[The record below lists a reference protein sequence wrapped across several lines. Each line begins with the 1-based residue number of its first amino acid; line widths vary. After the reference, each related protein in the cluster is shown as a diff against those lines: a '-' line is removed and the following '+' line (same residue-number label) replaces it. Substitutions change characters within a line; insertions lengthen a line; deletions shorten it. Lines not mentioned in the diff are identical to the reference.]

1 MLIKFG
7 VLIVLVLGTFIF
19 LGVKIS
25 ESIKQ
30 KEIKMLFFCL
40 YGMTLFTI
48 FNFVISIYFY
58 VALKHKRGPIGPRG
72 KKGEM
77 GDTGEH
83 GICDNVSCHQKSIQ
97 NIIVDYLEKEKSYSL
112 SGEQRKAI
120 CSFSKKLFTPQSLA
134 GNTFQ
139 INESQLQT
147 IKKNLNDVKDLDSLK
162 KALAAIYNATNGLN
176 RSPARI
182 NKVDIKSDFC
192 Q

>member
-120 CSFSKKLFTPQSLA
+120 CSFSKKLF
-134 GNTFQ
+134 
-139 INESQLQT
+139 
-147 IKKNLNDVKDLDSLK
+147 
-162 KALAAIYNATNGLN
+162 
-176 RSPARI
+176 
-182 NKVDIKSDFC
+182 
-192 Q
+192 

>member
-48 FNFVISIYFY
+48 FNLGLSVYFY
-58 VALKHKRGPIGPRG
+58 VALKHKRGPVGPRG

-97 NIIVDYLEKEKSYSL
+97 NIIVDYLEKKKSYSL
-112 SGEQRKAI
+112 SGQDRKAI

-139 INESQLQT
+139 INESLLTT
-147 IKKNLNDVKDLDSLK
+147 IEDNLKTVDNLEKLKN
-162 KALAAIYNATNGLN
+162 ALVAIYNATSGLN
-176 RSPARI
+176 RSPTLI
-182 NKVDIKSDFC
+182 TVDDIKSDFC